1 MGPAELDRAKLP
13 RHVAIVLDERPGHR
27 AAEIAEAAAAC
38 RIVEHAAELGVGV
51 LTLCGSK
58 ELCALLERAGVP
70 EAASGEVRV
79 QLKAERGREEILD
92 AARRIAQD
100 VQRGRL
106 LPHAVDAGTIDRYL
120 ERQELPEL
128 DLLICTGGRRR
139 LSNYLLWQAAYAEM
153 FIAEEVWAEFG
164 REAFVAALVSYQ
176 ARERRY
182 GRVPAP
188 AAAEPLSLSKA
199 G

>member
-1 MGPAELDRAKLP
+1 
-13 RHVAIVLDERPGHR
+13 
-27 AAEIAEAAAAC
+27 
-38 RIVEHAAELGVGV
+38 
-51 LTLCGSK
+51 
-58 ELCALLERAGVP
+58 VP